1 MSSSQVAARLGITR
15 QGVADQERRE
25 VDGTITLAALRKAA
39 TAMDCDL
46 YYAIVPRRPADE
58 LLRER
63 ARRIAAEQ
71 LGRIAHSMR
80 LEDQDVPGGEFQQQ
94 IEDLAEQI
102 LREMPRSI
110 WDEPT
115 NDRRSG

>member
-1 MSSSQVAARLGITR
+1 MSTSQLATRLQITR

-25 VDGTITLAALRKAA
+25 VEGTITLTALRKAA

-46 YYAIVPRRPADE
+46 YYAIVPRRPAGE

-63 ARRIAAEQ
+63 ARQVAAEQ

-80 LEDQDVPGGEFQQQ
+80 LEEQDVPGDEFEQQV
-94 IEDLAEQI
+94 EDLADQI
-102 LREMPRSI
+102 LREFPRNL
-110 WDEPT
+110 WDE
-115 NDRRSG
+115 